1 MHTGVLITDVSDLS
15 AEVRHTCMPT
25 QHCAVAADKLFVGY
39 RHITSEDASCVK
51 KKHIETVTRTICIRS
66 ASAKQQFVWL

>member
-39 RHITSEDASCVK
+39 RHITSENASRVK
-51 KKHIETVTRTICIRS
+51 KKTH
-66 ASAKQQFVWL
+66 